1 MNNQIPLTLHS
12 PLRRFVEQIYH
23 SMPHY
28 LEELKNIRS
37 PHDLYSWLYFKFPN
51 HFPLANF
58 PICIGIE
65 ITNVCNF
72 SCKHCWRSIM
82 TRRIGSIDVNL
93 FDKIISEVSLS
104 GPRIV
109 KIAGAGEPAL
119 HPRFNELM
127 SSLRPHNIKVIS
139 YTNGTLLQM
148 YSHQEILKWNI
159 NTLVVSVDGIDVESY
174 ERIRVGGKLI
184 KLRNSLR
191 DFFNLRNSSGSR
203 LPQIEIR
210 HVIMPNETSD
220 QLRQFRNSWLAI
232 SDTVKF
238 NYLTLLTEEKAV
250 QHWRPKC
257 RDIRRESYILWDGSV
272 PLCGHEYKHEYI
284 GNLHTASIQELW
296 QHPRKE
302 FVRECHNRSSLKEVP
317 LCINCPP

>member
-1 MNNQIPLTLHS
+1 MNDQSPPTLHS
-12 PLRRFVEQIYH
+12 PLRRFIQQIYH
-23 SMPHY
+23 SMPAY
-28 LEELKNIRS
+28 LEELKNIHS

-58 PICIGIE
+58 PIYIGIE
-65 ITNVCNF
+65 VTNVCNF
-72 SCKHCWRSIM
+72 SCTHCWRSIM
-82 TRRIGSIDVNL
+82 TRKVGSIDTYL
-93 FDKIISEVSLS
+93 FDKIIREVSLY
-104 GPRIV
+104 GPRTV
-109 KIAGAGEPAL
+109 KIAGAGEPAV
-119 HPRFNELM
+119 HPRFKELM
-127 SSLRPHNIKVIS
+127 SSLGPHNIKFGL

-148 YSHQEILKWNI
+148 YSHHEILKWNI
-159 NTLVVSVDGIDVESY
+159 NGLVVSVDGIDVESY
-174 ERIRVGGKLI
+174 ERIRVGGNLN

-191 DFFNLRNSSGSR
+191 DFFNLRNTLGSR

-220 QLRQFRNSWLAI
+220 QLQQFRKSWLAI
-232 SDTVKF
+232 SDRVKF

-257 RDIRRESYILWDGSV
+257 RDIRRECAILWDGRV

-284 GNLHTASIQELW
+284 GNLHTATIQELW
-296 QHPRKE
+296 QQPKKQ
-302 FVRECHNRSSLKEVP
+302 FLRECHKRGFLNEVP